1 MAALVYLETFSNQR
15 FIFAT
20 NRLRQNVGA
29 SELTFR
35 AGTRWVLE
43 ALGVP
48 ASAASSP
55 AAVRRHLLSDANPP
69 FEDGEGAE
77 IVYAVS
83 GKALVLVDDAARGR
97 ELVSAVTRRALREAP
112 GLELVGAVSDGFD
125 WDPASY
131 AGELHR
137 RIDAVA
143 RRQAA
148 LRARLPGPA
157 ARAPRLPVT
166 ASCDSS
172 GQPAAHLGRVGGR
185 SERRSPE
192 VAAKH
197 RAAEE
202 GLARM
207 RGLAPEGMRL
217 ARVLDEVID
226 DDQAPDEPAGGEAV
240 ADADGWI
247 GVVHAD
253 GNGVGS
259 LFAAFDQHVTSCLG
273 RPATARDYVD
283 WLRRFS
289 LALDLATTE
298 AFRDAVATSVADADD
313 GDGDGDG
320 DVRLLP
326 LILGGD
332 DLTVV
337 CTGAQALPFTV
348 AFLQRF
354 EAHTAEALAD
364 VGDVLPA
371 VAEQAFGVG
380 HLAASA
386 GVAITKPHFPFFQ
399 GYELAGQLAESAK
412 QVKHHVQHVVGD
424 RDTPVPCGSLDTHV
438 LYDTADADLT
448 RIRAQLTVEAG
459 DTPAVLT
466 ARPYVVTDPERS
478 SATVTDE
485 SRAWIAPRRWSRLH
499 DAFAA
504 LTGPPDPGA
513 AEPARL
519 PRTQVHRLRH
529 ALFHGPERAEAELAR
544 ARGRYG
550 DALRPL
556 LADAPDGDTPG
567 VFWSETDA
575 RGQPRY
581 VTRLLDALEL
591 CPFAAVGARQP

>member
-35 AGTRWVLE
+35 SGTRWVLE

-55 AAVRRHLLSDANPP
+55 AAVRRHLLSAANPP
-69 FEDGEGAE
+69 FEDGHGVE

-83 GKALVLVDDAARGR
+83 GKALVLVNGAARGR

-112 GLELVGAVSDGFD
+112 GLELVGAVSDEFD
-125 WDPASY
+125 WDPARD
-131 AGELHR
+131 AGELHGC
-137 RIDAVA
+137 IDAVA

-148 LRARLPGPA
+148 LRARLPGPS

-172 GQPAAHLGRVGGR
+172 GQPAAHLGWVGGR
-185 SERRSPE
+185 TERRSPE

-197 RAAEE
+197 RAAED

-226 DDQAPDEPAGGEAV
+226 DDQAPDETAGGEAV

-247 GVVHAD
+247 GVIHAD

-259 LFAAFDQHVTSCLG
+259 LFAAFDQHVTHRLG

-298 AFRDAVATSVADADD
+298 AFRDAVTSVAD
-313 GDGDGDG
+313 DG

-348 AFLQRF
+348 EFLQRF
-354 EAHTAEALAD
+354 EAHTAETLAD

-371 VAEQAFGVG
+371 IAEPAFGVG

-412 QVKHHVQHVVGD
+412 QVKHHVVGA

-485 SRAWIAPRRWSRLH
+485 SRAWIAARRWSRLH

-504 LTGPPDPGA
+504 LTGPHDPDA

-529 ALFHGPERAEAELAR
+529 ALFHGPERAEAELTR

-556 LADAPDGDTPG
+556 LADAPDGDTPD

-575 RGQPRY
+575 RGHPRY

-591 CPFAAVGARQP
+591 CPFAAVGARHP